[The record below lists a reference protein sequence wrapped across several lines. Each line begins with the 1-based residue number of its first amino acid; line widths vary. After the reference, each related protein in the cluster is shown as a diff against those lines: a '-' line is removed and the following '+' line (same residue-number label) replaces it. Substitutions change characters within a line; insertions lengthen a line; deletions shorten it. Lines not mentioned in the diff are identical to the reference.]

1 MVKWFFFDI
10 GSTLI
15 DEAEAYDHRAREMIA
30 GTNITFQEFDD
41 MRIAL
46 ARQGFDG
53 NSAAVKHF
61 GLTKTPWHSED
72 EAPYSDAQSTLKAL
86 RSKGYNLGIIANQ
99 KLGTAE
105 RLENWGLRQ
114 YFDVIAASAE
124 LGCAK
129 PDKEIFEKALELAGC
144 AAQESVMI
152 GDRLDNDII
161 PAKAV
166 GMKTVWVRNGLAKYQ
181 DTGLGESVADY
192 QIGSLS
198 ELLLII

>member
-1 MVKWFFFDI
+1 M
-10 GSTLI
+10 
-15 DEAEAYDHRAREMIA
+15 
-30 GTNITFQEFDD
+30 
-41 MRIAL
+41 
-46 ARQGFDG
+46 
-53 NSAAVKHF
+53 
-61 GLTKTPWHSED
+61 
-72 EAPYSDAQSTLKAL
+72 
-86 RSKGYNLGIIANQ
+86 
-99 KLGTAE
+99 
-105 RLENWGLRQ
+105 
-114 YFDVIAASAE
+114 IAASAE

>member
-10 GSTLI
+10 GSTLV
-15 DEAEAYDHRAREMIA
+15 DEAEAYDHRAREMIT

-72 EAPYSDAQSTLKAL
+72 EAPYSDAQSTLEAL